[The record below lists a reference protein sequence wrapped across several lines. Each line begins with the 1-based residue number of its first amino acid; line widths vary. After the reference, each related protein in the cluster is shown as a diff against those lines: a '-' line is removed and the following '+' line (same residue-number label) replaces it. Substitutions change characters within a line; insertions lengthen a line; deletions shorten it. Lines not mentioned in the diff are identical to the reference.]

1 MSRNGARLTRYFIF
15 ELLDVIHLI
24 KNLYNFPKLQY
35 NIIIKGK
42 GLHIMKKNYWVIIKN
57 GFVGCRRF
65 ITEDDANDA
74 CESMN
79 MLDPGWI
86 VQGIVCG

>member
-1 MSRNGARLTRYFIF
+1 MNRSTIGMKYF
-15 ELLDVIHLI
+15 
-24 KNLYNFPKLQY
+24 NR
-35 NIIIKGK
+35 K

-57 GFVGCRRF
+57 GFVGCRHF

-74 CESMN
+74 CETMN